1 MKIDS
6 LFTED
11 TDIEE
16 WKATK
21 ELCKSNR
28 SDASLGASALAS
40 CKSQGLARRDGKKS
54 HKKPGGKRVT
64 MGGKSIKGRAHGG
77 WIPDYGSGSKSASK
91 KKKK

>member
-1 MKIDS
+1 MKMNEISDIDA
-6 LFTED
+6 LE
-11 TDIEE
+11 
-16 WKATK
+16 ATPTPSY
-21 ELCKSNR
+21 CKKTPK
-28 SDASLGASALAS
+28 DEMGASWKAS

-64 MGGKSIKGRAHGG
+64 MGGKSNKGRAHGG